1 MAVGSVGCG
10 AAPLAAQ
17 QLIGPALILA
27 AEWLRSGTCI
37 SCYLSHP
44 LVTRNEFEKR
54 DRVWW
59 MAVAQV
65 QRPPSQSASGKV
77 MG

>member
-27 AEWLRSGTCI
+27 PEWVRSGTLN

-44 LVTRNEFEKR
+44 LVTRHQFAACDRFELTAANPIQ
-54 DRVWW
+54 W
-59 MAVAQV
+59 
-65 QRPPSQSASGKV
+65 QRAPRFGKV
-77 MG
+77 